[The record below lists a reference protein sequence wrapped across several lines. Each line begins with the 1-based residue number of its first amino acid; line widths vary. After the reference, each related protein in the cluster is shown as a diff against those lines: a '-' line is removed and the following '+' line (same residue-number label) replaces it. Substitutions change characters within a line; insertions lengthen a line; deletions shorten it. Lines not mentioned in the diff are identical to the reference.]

1 MIIFI
6 DHMRQLGDKPRI
18 VLPRKTKSLPGMIKV
33 QAAASSRAIDARDSQ
48 AKFKATWRDGI
59 EKKMEKEARRRNSKI
74 FKRKGRKI

>member
-1 MIIFI
+1 M
-6 DHMRQLGDKPRI
+6 MRI
-18 VLPRKTKSLPGMIKV
+18 

-48 AKFKATWRDGI
+48 ARFNATWRDGI